1 MSTSKL
7 SPSLQALAEIEKLVL
22 NQESIFY
29 SRGIVERLIAD
40 EVVKTQDKF
49 GVPEAYIES
58 KLIVTS
64 VRKNLVAKFP
74 HLDEQLN
81 MLPLLDKDHWD
92 EEHLLKSAM
101 VEYRNHKPFE
111 YTNGLSSGLHT
122 GRFMEEIAYIDAII
136 NEKPRHTEMNYGRRL
151 SNLLRRQEEN
161 QTQAA
166 KDKFK
171 RGDYVQKAADGKGY
185 TLTETF
191 LYSMTDVVCIGL
203 DIRIKNAGDNCFE
216 LSVEGKVL
224 TWYDT
229 LREAIMSAE
238 DRLKRNEASV
248 ITDVFSK
255 ARKGLPWGEDANHRG
270 FTKSTFEV
278 LIGAKDLVIPGEVAF
293 SVVSGGW
300 KEFEVV
306 EEGLELDNPK
316 CAVGISYEQAEA
328 FCKHLRSSLSNS
340 KEVSKLQ
347 RRVADMRAALAQ
359 TEADLAKAQAD
370 SLAISQVNTLY
381 EDNNF
386 LITNGVYSKLTRGIM
401 NMDGTVERFDGE
413 Y

>member
-22 NQESIFY
+22 NQESIFH

-58 KLIVTS
+58 KLIVNS
-64 VRKNLVAKFP
+64 IRKNLVAKFP
-74 HLDEQLN
+74 HLDVQLN

-92 EEHLLKSAM
+92 EEHLLKSAV
-101 VEYRNHKPFE
+101 VEYRKQKPFE

-216 LSVEGKVL
+216 LSVEGEVL

-255 ARKGLPWGEDANHRG
+255 ARKGLPWGEVANHRG

-300 KEFEVV
+300 NDFEVV

-316 CAVGISYEQAEA
+316 CAVGISYGQAEA
-328 FCKHLRSSLSNS
+328 FCKHLRRSLSNS

-370 SLAISQVNTLY
+370 SLAISQVDTLY
-381 EDNNF
+381 EDNN
-386 LITNGVYSKLTRGIM
+386 TRGIVH
-401 NMDGTVERFDGE
+401 MDGTIERFEGE

>member
-22 NQESIFY
+22 NQESIFH

-58 KLIVTS
+58 KLIVNS
-64 VRKNLVAKFP
+64 IRKNLVAKFP
-74 HLDEQLN
+74 HLDVQLN

-92 EEHLLKSAM
+92 EEHLLKSAV
-101 VEYRNHKPFE
+101 VEYRKQKPFE

-216 LSVEGKVL
+216 LSVEGEVL

-255 ARKGLPWGEDANHRG
+255 ARKGLPWGEVANHRG

-300 KEFEVV
+300 NDFEVV

-328 FCKHLRSSLSNS
+328 FCKHLRHSLSNS

-370 SLAISQVNTLY
+370 SLAISQVDTLY
-381 EDNNF
+381 EDNN
-386 LITNGVYSKLTRGIM
+386 TRGIV
-401 NMDGTVERFDGE
+401 NMDGTIERFEGE

>member
-22 NQESIFY
+22 NQESIFH

-58 KLIVTS
+58 KLIVNS
-64 VRKNLVAKFP
+64 IRKNLVAKFP
-74 HLDEQLN
+74 HLDVQLN

-92 EEHLLKSAM
+92 EEHLLKSAV
-101 VEYRNHKPFE
+101 VEYRKQKPFE

-216 LSVEGKVL
+216 LSVEGEVL

-255 ARKGLPWGEDANHRG
+255 ARKGLPWGEVANHRG

-300 KEFEVV
+300 NDFEVV

-316 CAVGISYEQAEA
+316 CAVGISYGQAEA
-328 FCKHLRSSLSNS
+328 FCKHLRRSLSNS

-370 SLAISQVNTLY
+370 SLAISQVDTLY
-381 EDNNF
+381 EDNN
-386 LITNGVYSKLTRGIM
+386 TRGIV
-401 NMDGTVERFDGE
+401 NMDGTIERFEGE